1 MSMGNR
7 ILHDINELMDMNNDE
22 LRELLVEDPLYSN
35 KGNLRILIY
44 DLIKSLRSSER
55 AVDYYK
61 EENDRLEEKLDT
73 IRQGI
78 HNVFEDDD
86 DY

>member
-1 MSMGNR
+1 MGNR
-7 ILHDINELMDMNNDE
+7 ILHDINELMEMDNDE

-55 AVDYYK
+55 AVDYYM
-61 EENDRLEEKLDT
+61 EENARLEEKLDN

>member
-1 MSMGNR
+1 MGNR
-7 ILHDINELMDMNNDE
+7 ILHDINELLDMDNDE

-55 AVDYYK
+55 AVDYYM
-61 EENDRLEEKLDT
+61 EENARLEEKLDN

>member
-7 ILHDINELMDMNNDE
+7 ILHDINELLDMNNDE

-55 AVDYYK
+55 AVDYYM
-61 EENDRLEEKLDT
+61 EENARLEEKLDT

>member
-7 ILHDINELMDMNNDE
+7 ILHDINELLDMNNDE

-55 AVDYYK
+55 AVDYYM
-61 EENDRLEEKLDT
+61 EENARLEEKLDN

>member
-1 MSMGNR
+1 MGNR
-7 ILHDINELMDMNNDE
+7 ILHDINELLDMNNDE

-55 AVDYYK
+55 AVDYYM
-61 EENDRLEEKLDT
+61 EENARLEEKLDN

>member
-1 MSMGNR
+1 MGNR
-7 ILHDINELMDMNNDE
+7 ILHDINELLDMDNDE
-22 LRELLVEDPLYSN
+22 LRELLVEDQLYSN

-55 AVDYYK
+55 AVDYYM
-61 EENDRLEEKLDT
+61 EENARLEEKLDT

>member
-1 MSMGNR
+1 MGNR
-7 ILHDINELMDMNNDE
+7 ILHDINELLDMNNDE

-55 AVDYYK
+55 AVDYYM
-61 EENDRLEEKLDT
+61 EENARLEEKLDT

>member
-1 MSMGNR
+1 MGNR
-7 ILHDINELMDMNNDE
+7 ILHDINELLDMNNDE

-44 DLIKSLRSSER
+44 DLIKLLRSSER

-61 EENDRLEEKLDT
+61 EENARLEEKLDT

>member
-1 MSMGNR
+1 MGNR

-55 AVDYYK
+55 AVDYYM
-61 EENDRLEEKLDT
+61 EENARLEEKLDT